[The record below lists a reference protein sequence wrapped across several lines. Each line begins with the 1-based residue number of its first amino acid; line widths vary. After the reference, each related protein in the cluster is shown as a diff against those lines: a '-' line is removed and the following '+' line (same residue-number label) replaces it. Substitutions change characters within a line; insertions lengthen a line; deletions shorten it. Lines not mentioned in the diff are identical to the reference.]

1 MRLSRGHR
9 VTPMRVLVHDYAGHP
24 FQVQLSRELARR
36 GHKVLHLHCGS
47 LKTGKG
53 AVESKAD
60 DGERF
65 RVDAVHLSGEF
76 ERYSPW
82 RRLLHERAY
91 GIKVAERLRGFRA
104 EIVLSANTPLI
115 AQRILWSASE
125 RLGSKF
131 IFWQQD
137 ILGLGITRVLGR
149 RHPAIG
155 PLIGNRFL
163 GLERSLLRSSDAI
176 VAISADFLPVLAALG
191 VAADKI
197 HVIENWAP
205 IEELPVRPRDNEWA
219 KAHGLVNK
227 RVVLYSG
234 TLGLKHDPEL
244 IVRLAKH
251 FHGEPDIAVVV
262 VSEGIG
268 AEWLSRRRTEQG
280 LANVRMLG
288 YQPYETLPDV
298 FGSADVLLAILEADA
313 GVFSVPSKVLTYLCA
328 GRPLLASIPDENLA
342 ARLIQGSGAG
352 LVAEPSDV
360 EGFLAAAGSLLAEEG
375 LRRDFGARAR
385 HHAEVNFDIRRI
397 TDQFEAVFDQV
408 GGLYTTNLVVGGGG
422 TATR

>member
-1 MRLSRGHR
+1 
-9 VTPMRVLVHDYAGHP
+9 MRVLVHDYAGHP

-60 DGERF
+60 DVERF

-82 RRLLHERAY
+82 RRLLQERAY
-91 GIKVAERLRGFRA
+91 GIKVAERLRDFRA

-115 AQRILWSASE
+115 AQRILRTASE

-176 VAISADFLPVLAALG
+176 VAISTDFLPVLAALG

-205 IEELPVRPRDNEWA
+205 IQELPVQPRDNEWA

-244 IVRLAKH
+244 IVRLAEH

-268 AEWLSRRRTEQG
+268 AEWLSRRQAEQG
-280 LANVRMLG
+280 LANVHMLG
-288 YQPYETLPDV
+288 YQPYRALPDV

-313 GVFSVPSKVLTYLCA
+313 GVFSVPSKVLSYLCA
-328 GRPLLASIPDENLA
+328 GRPLLAAIPEKNLA
-342 ARLIQGSGAG
+342 ARLIRESGAG

-360 EGFLAAAGSLLAEEG
+360 DGFLAAAGSLLAEAR
-375 LRRDFGARAR
+375 LRRDLGARAR
-385 HHAEVNFDIRRI
+385 HYAEVNFDIHRI
-397 TDQFEAVFDQV
+397 TDQFEAVFERVGPLYTANLAV
-408 GGLYTTNLVVGGGG
+408 GGRGG

>member
-1 MRLSRGHR
+1 MHLSHGQR

-36 GHKVLHLHCGS
+36 GHEVLHLHCGS

-53 AVESKAD
+53 AVKSKTD
-60 DGERF
+60 DVRRF

-82 RRLLHERAY
+82 RRLLQERAY
-91 GIKVAERLRGFRA
+91 GTQVAEQLRSFRA

-115 AQRILWSASE
+115 AQRILRSASE
-125 RLGSKF
+125 RIASKF

-137 ILGLGITRVLGR
+137 ILGLGIKRVLGR
-149 RHPAIG
+149 RHPVIG
-155 PLIGNRFL
+155 RLVGNRFL
-163 GLERSLLRSSDAI
+163 DLERSLLRSSDAI

-191 VAADKI
+191 IAAGKT

-219 KAHGLVNK
+219 RAHGLVNK

-234 TLGLKHDPEL
+234 TLGLKHDPAL
-244 IVRLAKH
+244 ISRLAEH

-262 VSEGIG
+262 VSEGMG
-268 AEWLSRRRTEQG
+268 AEWLSQRRTEQG
-280 LANVRMLG
+280 LANILMVG
-288 YQPYETLPDV
+288 YQPYERLPDV

-313 GVFSVPSKVLTYLCA
+313 GVFSVPSKVLSYLCA
-328 GRPLLASIPDENLA
+328 GRPLLAAIPLENLA
-342 ARLIQGSGAG
+342 ARLIRESGAG

-360 EGFLAAAGSLLAEEG
+360 EGFLAAAGSLLAEQG

-385 HHAEVNFDIRRI
+385 HHAEVNFDIHRI
-397 TDQFEAVFDQV
+397 TDQFEAVFDRV
-408 GGLYTTNLVVGGGG
+408 GGL
-422 TATR
+422 

>member
-1 MRLSRGHR
+1 M
-9 VTPMRVLVHDYAGHP
+9 TAMRVLVHDYAGHP
-24 FQVQLSRELARR
+24 FQAQLSRELARR
-36 GHKVLHLHCGS
+36 GHEVLHLHCGS

-53 AVESKAD
+53 AVESKTD
-60 DGERF
+60 DVRRF
-65 RVDAVHLSGEF
+65 RVDAVHLSSEF

-82 RRLLHERAY
+82 RRLLQERAY
-91 GIKVAERLRGFRA
+91 GTKVAERLRSFRA

-115 AQRILWSASE
+115 AQRILRSASE

-149 RHPAIG
+149 QHPAIG
-155 PLIGNRFL
+155 RLIGNRFL

-191 VAADKI
+191 VAADKTY
-197 HVIENWAP
+197 VIENWAP

-219 KAHGLVNK
+219 KAHGLVDK

-244 IVRLAKH
+244 IVRLAEH
-251 FHGEPDIAVVV
+251 FHEEPDIAVVV

-268 AEWLSRRRTEQG
+268 ADWLSQRRTEQG
-280 LANVRMLG
+280 LTNIRMLG
-288 YQPYETLPDV
+288 YQPYEALPNV

-313 GVFSVPSKVLTYLCA
+313 GVFSVPSKVLSYLCA
-328 GRPLLASIPDENLA
+328 GRPLLAAIPAKNLA
-342 ARLIQGSGAG
+342 ARLIRESGAG

-360 EGFLAAAGSLLAEEG
+360 EGFLASAGSLLGEEG
-375 LRRDFGARAR
+375 LRRDLGARAR
-385 HHAEVNFDIRRI
+385 HHAEVNFDIHRI
-397 TDQFEAVFDQV
+397 TDQFEAVFDRVGLLYTANLAV
-408 GGLYTTNLVVGGGG
+408 GG
-422 TATR
+422 